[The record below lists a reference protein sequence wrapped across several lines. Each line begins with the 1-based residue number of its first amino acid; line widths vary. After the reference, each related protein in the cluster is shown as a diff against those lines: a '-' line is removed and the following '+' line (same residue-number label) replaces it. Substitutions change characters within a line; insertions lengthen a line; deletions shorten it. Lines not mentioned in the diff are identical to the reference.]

1 MCVGTLDEENVID
14 MKIGIQK
21 RLSIIFSYGGQRRDL
36 VEALDLIS
44 KKVIQPQVETADLR
58 DFPEVLKELCEGR
71 IKARV
76 ALVSNKQIVDQV

>member
-1 MCVGTLDEENVID
+1 MCVGTLDEENTID

-21 RLSIIFSYGGQRRDL
+21 RLSIIFSYGGQKRDL

-44 KKVIQPQVETADLR
+44 KKVIQPQVETADLK

-76 ALVSNKQIVDQV
+76 ALVSNK